1 MSLGTTQRPPSVTR
15 SEGINPRLNHTPH
28 IDMVHSH
35 LQPTYGSF
43 VVRQGSRHGVGLW
56 QHALLEQ
63 RGVVD

>member
-1 MSLGTTQRPPSVTR
+1 MSLGTK
-15 SEGINPRLNHTPH
+15 TPLRYPLRGH
-28 IDMVHSH
+28 KSTPKPHATHHMVHSH